1 MLIDHRWGLVNSKLS
16 LAESADMQ
24 PQKLVSADFDVAM
37 GRVYHPPDRCYLVDQ
52 PEYFQ

>member
-24 PQKLVSADFDVAM
+24 PQKLVSADFVVAM
-37 GRVYHPPDRCYLVDQ
+37 GRECITRPIDVIW
-52 PEYFQ
+52 